1 MDIYAIQRVFSPAVR
16 MVALE
21 AAVDQTTGCQGGSF
35 IYVKFEEMRS
45 GDDLDFPRR

>member
-1 MDIYAIQRVFSPAVR
+1 MR

-21 AAVDQTTGCQGGSF
+21 AAVDQTTGCRGASF
-35 IYVKFEEMRS
+35 IYVKFEEEMRC